1 MENENQKST
10 EQEISEEKKKEMS
23 ALEYDIK
30 HKGENSYY
38 YAHKGRFEEKKTDP
52 NAQTITG
59 PGIITGGDPILL
71 QTEKRTIEKIKE
83 PKTISKY
90 IFYDD
95 DKFAVVKIDLPK
107 DAEDIEDENLE
118 FDFQKKSFNL
128 KIKLPN
134 GDKYIFKVTKLYLA
148 IDPEK
153 SSVKLLKN
161 KKMIKVNFAKVEIDE
176 EWSKLTE

>member
-1 MENENQKST
+1 MLIKEDL
-10 EQEISEEKKKEMS
+10 KK
-23 ALEYDIK
+23 
-30 HKGENSYY
+30 
-38 YAHKGRFEEKKTDP
+38 KKTDP

>member
-1 MENENQKST
+1 MENENVENK
-10 EQEISEEKKKEMS
+10 EEKKKEMS

-30 HKGENSYY
+30 NKGENSYY
-38 YAHKGRFEEKKTDP
+38 YAHKNRFEEQNIDP
-52 NAQTITG
+52 NAKTISG

-71 QTEKRTIEKIKE
+71 QTEKRTIEKVKE
-83 PKTISKY
+83 PKNISKY